1 MKRSIA
7 ALLVLAVLAAVFAA
21 GCTEQ
26 SKSKEFA
33 LKDPELLS
41 FGPSDGQNRVF
52 YEIFVGSFSDSDGD
66 GTGDLRGIINRMDYL
81 NDGDPA
87 SGLSLGVEGLW
98 LTPIFKSPSY
108 HKYDVTD
115 YYTVDPAFGTEQ
127 DLVELINL
135 CHERDV
141 KLILDLPIN
150 HTGIYNKWYGEFVK
164 AHRQGD
170 TQSEFYDFY
179 SWHDGASGP
188 APAGRSFSQVSGTE
202 HYYECNFSGDMP
214 ELNYDSPAVRKAV
227 YDIAKYYIDLGVD
240 GFRFDA
246 AKYVYFGDNAGSL
259 EFWKEYLGSLRKLDP
274 DLYCVAEVWDSDAV
288 TDMYYEAVNC
298 FDFTASQ
305 AGGLISQ
312 TAQKGDANG
321 YVGYVSRYLAAIT
334 EKRSESSFV
343 PFVSNHDM
351 DRAAG
356 YLTAASGY
364 MQMAANVYI
373 LGPGSPFIYYGEE
386 IGMKGSRGGAQT
398 DANRRLAFFWGD
410 GDTVKDPTGTT
421 YPDSSRLAVSASEQ
435 MNDENS
441 LYNYYKKVI
450 AARRSNPEI
459 AFGDYTPVY
468 ISGTKAAGFTAAY
481 NGTCVTVLH
490 NPSGSSVNI
499 DLDKLDITAEGIRA
513 VLGLEDAS
521 LEGGMLHLGAQ
532 TSVILK

>member
-1 MKRSIA
+1 MKRVLCILMVLLLTVPA
-7 ALLVLAVLAAVFAA
+7 AQAEEATV
-21 GCTEQ
+21 GEM
-26 SKSKEFA
+26 EFQEGWDV
-33 LKDPELLS
+33 KD
-41 FGPSDGQNRVF
+41 NHRVF
-52 YEIFVGSFSDSDGD
+52 YEIFVGSFSDSNGD
-66 GTGDLRGIINRMDYL
+66 GIGDLRGIINRMDYL
-81 NDGDPA
+81 NDGNPF
-87 SGLSLGVEGLW
+87 SGKSLGVEGIW
-98 LTPIFKSPSY
+98 LTPVFLSPSY

-115 YYTVDPAFGTEQ
+115 YYQIDPTFGTME
-127 DLVELINL
+127 DLQELINL

-141 KLILDLPIN
+141 KLILDLVLN
-150 HTGIYNKWYGEFVK
+150 HTGRDNEWYLRFLEAHKENRTADRYYDWYTWYPDGE
-164 AHRQGD
+164 
-170 TQSEFYDFY
+170 TL
-179 SWHDGASGP
+179 
-188 APAGRSFSQVSGTE
+188 PAGGKYMPENGNMTVE
-202 HYYECNFSGDMP
+202 ANFSDRMP
-214 ELNYDSPAVRKAV
+214 ELNYDNPLVRKAAL
-227 YDIAKYYIDLGVD
+227 DIGKHYLEMGVD

-246 AKYVYFGDNAGSL
+246 AKYIYLNDHQKNAA
-259 EFWKEYLGSLRKLDP
+259 FWEWYVSELKKINPEIYT
-274 DLYCVAEVWDSDAV
+274 VAEVWDTESAINQ
-288 TDMYYEAVNC
+288 YEGCMNC
-298 FDFTASQ
+298 FRYSASQ
-305 AGGLISQ
+305 AEGLLASTAKGGNVNRF
-312 TAQKGDANG
+312 TADTE
-321 YVGYVSRYLAAIT
+321 RYLTMLHSLRTDAMNI
-334 EKRSESSFV
+334 F
-343 PFVSNHDM
+343 FLSNHDM

-364 MQMAANVYI
+364 MQMAANLYI

-421 YPDSSRLAVSASEQ
+421 YPESSRLAVSASEQ
-435 MNDENS
+435 MKDENS